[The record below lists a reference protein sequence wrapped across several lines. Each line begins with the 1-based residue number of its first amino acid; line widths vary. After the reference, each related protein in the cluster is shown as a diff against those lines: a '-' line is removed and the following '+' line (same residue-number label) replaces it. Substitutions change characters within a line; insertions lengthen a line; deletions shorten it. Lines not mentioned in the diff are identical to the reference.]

1 METVLLPKASTGI
14 TGLDEITRGGLPAGR
29 PTLVYG
35 GPGTGK
41 TLFGLQFI
49 AHGVKQNENG
59 VILTF
64 EETAEDLI
72 TYARSIGIDLAKM
85 IKEKGVIIDYFDLSG
100 NDVHEAGTYDLEGL
114 FLRLQAAVEEIGAKR
129 VHLDTLEAL
138 FAFFEKEEIIRK
150 EFSRLF
156 HWLRRR
162 KLTTVVTAEISLTS
176 EIPVTR
182 YGLEEYVSDCV
193 IFLDNRVEKQ
203 VATRRLRILKY
214 RGSSHGTNEYP
225 FLIDDDGITVFP
237 ITSVKLEYQVS
248 TERISTGIPDLDRML
263 DGGIYRGG
271 TVLISGT
278 AGTGKSTMG
287 ISFANAACERNE
299 KALYVSFEESPA
311 QIVRNMAS
319 VGFDLQKHIDS
330 GLLEIHSQRPTMY
343 GLEMHLAKMINLIN
357 KVSPSVIVIDPINS
371 FLTDSEERD
380 VKLMLMRFTD
390 LLKEKNISAFM
401 LSLTGGGE
409 HTERTNVAISSIVD
423 TWIILRDVEQAGE
436 RNRALFILKS
446 RGHKHSNQV
455 REFLITSQGIKLV
468 EIYEGAEGLLTGSAR
483 VAQKTREEME
493 LENLN
498 QELKRLEKLI
508 SSRKK
513 LFDNQIELLKANF
526 ESEIETL
533 ELKHKQV
540 LQQKTRLEAQR
551 QMIQKLRS

>member
-49 AHGVKQNENG
+49 AHGVKQNEKG

-85 IKEKGVIIDYFDLSG
+85 IKEKRVIIDYFDLSG

-156 HWLRRR
+156 HWLKRR

-248 TERISTGIPDLDRML
+248 TERISTGIPDLDQML
-263 DGGIYRGG
+263 DGGIYRGS

-343 GLEMHLAKMINLIN
+343 GLELHLAKMIDLIN

-483 VAQKTREEME
+483 VAQKTREEMV

>member
-14 TGLDEITRGGLPAGR
+14 TGLDEITRGGVPAGR

-85 IKEKGVIIDYFDLSG
+85 IKEKRVIIDYFDLSG

-156 HWLRRR
+156 HWLKRR

-248 TERISTGIPDLDRML
+248 TERISTGIPDLDQML
-263 DGGIYRGG
+263 DGGIYRGS

-343 GLEMHLAKMINLIN
+343 GLEMHLAKMIDLIN

-409 HTERTNVAISSIVD
+409 HTERTNVAITSIVD

-508 SSRKK
+508 TSRKK

>member
-72 TYARSIGIDLAKM
+72 TYAGSIGIDLAKM
-85 IKEKGVIIDYFDLSG
+85 IKEKRVIIDYFDLSG
-100 NDVHEAGTYDLEGL
+100 NDVHEAGMYDLEGL

-248 TERISTGIPDLDRML
+248 TERISTGIPDLDQML

>member
-14 TGLDEITRGGLPAGR
+14 TGLDEITRGGVPAGR

-85 IKEKGVIIDYFDLSG
+85 IKEKRVIIDYFDLSG

-162 KLTTVVTAEISLTS
+162 KLTTIVTAEISLTS

-237 ITSVKLEYQVS
+237 ITSVKLEYRVS
-248 TERISTGIPDLDRML
+248 SERISTGIPDLDQML
-263 DGGIYRGG
+263 DGGIYRGS

-343 GLEMHLAKMINLIN
+343 GLEMHLAKMIDLIN